1 MKINDIS
8 YYVFGSLC
16 MLLFLVLC
24 AKGLVY
30 VGVVKDSPSIQ
41 QVIEYR
47 LDRIEGKIQDQ
58 NILLEQVLLGR
69 LRSTKEGK

>member
-30 VGVVKDSPSIQ
+30 VGVVKDTPSTQ
-41 QVIEYR
+41 QIIEYR
-47 LDRIEGKIQDQ
+47 LDRIEGKLQDQ

-69 LRSTKEGK
+69 LRSKKEE